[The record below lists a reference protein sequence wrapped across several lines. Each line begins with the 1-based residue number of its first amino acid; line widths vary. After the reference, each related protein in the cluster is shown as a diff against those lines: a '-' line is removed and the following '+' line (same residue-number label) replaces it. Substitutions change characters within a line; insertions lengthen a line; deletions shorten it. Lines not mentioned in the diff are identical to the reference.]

1 MSDQSSIAG
10 VLAVDVGG
18 SHVKVLVEGEQT
30 ERRASSGPRMTAKQ
44 MVLAVQGLAADWS
57 WDRVS
62 VGIPSPVHM
71 GRVVSDPINLG
82 KGWVAFDYSD
92 AFGVPT
98 KVVNDAAM
106 QALGSYETGTMLFL
120 GFGTGL
126 GSALVTSGIV
136 QPLELGHLP
145 YRKATFE
152 DYVGEAA
159 LERVGKKRWRTHVA
173 DVVATFAAA
182 LEADYIVLGGGN
194 AEKLDELPEGSRLGD
209 NANAFTGGFRLWDPE
224 APARVL

>member
-1 MSDQSSIAG
+1 
-10 VLAVDVGG
+10 
-18 SHVKVLVEGEQT
+18 
-30 ERRASSGPRMTAKQ
+30 
-44 MVLAVQGLAADWS
+44 
-57 WDRVS
+57 
-62 VGIPSPVHM
+62 M

-92 AFGVPT
+92 AFGMPT

-126 GSALVTSGIV
+126 GSAFVTSGIV
-136 QPLELGHLP
+136 QPMELGHLP
-145 YRKATFE
+145 YRKATYE

-159 LERVGKKRWRTHVA
+159 LERVGKKRWRKHVA
-173 DVVATFAAA
+173 DVVAILAAA
-182 LEADYIVLGGGN
+182 LEPDYIVLGGGN
-194 AEKLDELPEGSRLGD
+194 AAKLDELPKGSRLGD